1 MFTFSQAEIPWVFL
15 ATGFLMGYGMSI
27 AYAVCQASAIS
38 KSPPHRLG
46 VTTSTFAMI
55 TDLGTGIGP
64 MVLGLVIAT
73 AGYRDMYLS
82 CAVISLVS
90 LMIYWAVHG
99 RLVKKSQSMPK
110 N

>member
-1 MFTFSQAEIPWVFL
+1 
-15 ATGFLMGYGMSI
+15 MGYGMSI